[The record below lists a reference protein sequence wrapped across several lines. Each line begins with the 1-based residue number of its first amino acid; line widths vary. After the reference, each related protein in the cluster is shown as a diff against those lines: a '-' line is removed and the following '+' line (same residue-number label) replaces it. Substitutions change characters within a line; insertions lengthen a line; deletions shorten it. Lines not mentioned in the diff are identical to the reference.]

1 MVLQSAVCR
10 GIGGRAA
17 ATWILV
23 FALVMGL
30 PRIAAALPSFATQTG
45 LPCAQCHVMAFGP
58 QLTEY
63 GRQFKLNGYTFEKP
77 GAVKIPLD
85 VTVTGGYNNLSKG
98 APTPSPFSDD
108 ENLAL
113 QEVSVYFAGR
123 ISDHMGA
130 FVKGTYDNIFD
141 TKTWDNLDVRYARTV
156 TLGGH
161 STVLGIDVNNNPTVQ
176 DLWSSLPVFS
186 FPYLRS
192 ELVPL
197 PRAAPIIHFALG
209 TTVLGGTIYSMIDN
223 RFYAEVG
230 FYKGVSNKW
239 LGNLGEPGGS
249 PNIVGAAPYARFS
262 VQEQKGPHYFRV
274 GLVGFSV
281 KQQPFTTTSETNRS
295 TDYGIDGSYQFNIGA
310 PHAID
315 AHASWI
321 HEKRQLDASFAT
333 GASDATSN
341 GLDTFEVDVSY
352 ILRQTWAASV
362 GLFDTNGT
370 TNHLL
375 FAPGAVSGSAS
386 GSPASRGYTL
396 QLEWVPFGK
405 FGSFASPFVNLRL
418 GLQYTGYWR
427 FNGGSTN
434 YDGFGRS
441 ASDNNTV
448 FLYTWLAF

>member
-1 MVLQSAVCR
+1 VVLQSTVCR
-10 GIGGRAA
+10 GIGRRAA
-17 ATWILV
+17 AIWIV
-23 FALVMGL
+23 FFALFMGL
-30 PRIAAALPSFATQTG
+30 SRVAAALPSFATQTG

-77 GAVKIPLD
+77 GGVKIPLD
-85 VTVTGGYNNLSKG
+85 VTMTGGYSNLSQG
-98 APTPSPFSDD
+98 APTPSPFSND

-113 QEVSVYFAGR
+113 QQVSVYFAGR
-123 ISDHMGA
+123 ISDHLGA

-141 TKTWDNLDVRYARTV
+141 TKTWDNLDIRYARTV
-156 TLGGH
+156 SFGGH
-161 STVLGIDVNNNPTVQ
+161 SAVLGVDVNNNPTVQ

-192 ELVPL
+192 ELVPT
-197 PRAAPIIHFALG
+197 PSAAPAIHFALG
-209 TTVLGGTIYSMIDN
+209 TTVLGGTLYSMIDN
-223 RFYAEVG
+223 RFYAELG

-239 LGNLGEPGGS
+239 LGNLGEPGAS

-295 TDYGIDGSYQFNIGA
+295 TDYGIDGSYQFNIGS

-321 HEKRQLDASFAT
+321 HEKRQLDASFAS

-341 GLDTFEVDVSY
+341 SLNTFEMDVSY
-352 ILRQTWAASV
+352 ILRQTWSASA
-362 GLFDTNGT
+362 GLFDTSGT

-386 GSPASRGYTL
+386 GSPDSRGYTL

-405 FGSFASPFVNLRL
+405 FGAFASPFVNLRL
-418 GLQYTGYWR
+418 GLQYTGYTR

-448 FLYTWLAF
+448 FLYSWLAF

>member
-1 MVLQSAVCR
+1 V
-10 GIGGRAA
+10 
-17 ATWILV
+17 
-23 FALVMGL
+23 
-30 PRIAAALPSFATQTG
+30 
-45 LPCAQCHVMAFGP
+45 
-58 QLTEY
+58 
-63 GRQFKLNGYTFEKP
+63 
-77 GAVKIPLD
+77 
-85 VTVTGGYNNLSKG
+85 
-98 APTPSPFSDD
+98 PTPS
-108 ENLAL
+108 
-113 QEVSVYFAGR
+113 
-123 ISDHMGA
+123 
-130 FVKGTYDNIFD
+130 
-141 TKTWDNLDVRYARTV
+141 
-156 TLGGH
+156 
-161 STVLGIDVNNNPTVQ
+161 
-176 DLWSSLPVFS
+176 
-186 FPYLRS
+186 
-192 ELVPL
+192 
-197 PRAAPIIHFALG
+197 AAPAIHFALG
-209 TTVLGGTIYSMIDN
+209 TTVLGGTLYSMIDN
-223 RFYAEVG
+223 RFYAELG

-239 LGNLGEPGGS
+239 LGNLGEPGAS

-295 TDYGIDGSYQFNIGA
+295 TDYGIDGSYQFNIGS

-321 HEKRQLDASFAT
+321 HEKRQLDASFAS

-341 GLDTFEVDVSY
+341 SLNTFEMDVSY
-352 ILRQTWAASV
+352 ILRQTWSASA
-362 GLFDTNGT
+362 GLFDTSGT

-386 GSPASRGYTL
+386 GSPDSRGYTL

-405 FGSFASPFVNLRL
+405 FGAFASPFVNLRL

-448 FLYTWLAF
+448 FLYSWLAF